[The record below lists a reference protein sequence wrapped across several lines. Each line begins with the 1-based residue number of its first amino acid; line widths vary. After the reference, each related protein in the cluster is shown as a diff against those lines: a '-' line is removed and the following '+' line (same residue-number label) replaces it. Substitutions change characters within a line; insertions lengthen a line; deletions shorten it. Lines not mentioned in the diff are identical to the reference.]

1 VTGNPSDPAAKP
13 QVSFEQFLLVLYVA
27 AALIVTIQRGVYAVP
42 SDFTIFRASFW
53 HLISRQDLYG
63 LRLDPLGNGFK
74 YSPTFALLFAPFA
87 ILPFAVG
94 LFVWNVLNAMAL
106 FFAFRMLYGD
116 GRGQFAQALVF
127 LSMLRSIQSTQSN
140 SLVAALIIL
149 AFVCFERGWQLRGAA
164 AVALG
169 TVTKIFPLA
178 ALAFAISRPK
188 PVRVILVSLGV
199 VLLLVLLP
207 LIVLTPGELLAQYR
221 SWAAMES
228 GEAAMLGSSVMAVLH
243 HWGVTWPA
251 WPIQL
256 LGCVLVLG
264 ILLVNKVRWTDRQFQ
279 LQFLG
284 FVLVF
289 CVLFNHRSERQSAV
303 IAVSGVIIWYL
314 AVERAAWR
322 TALLAL
328 VFALVVL
335 VGSDAM
341 PDVIKRALSPDVRF
355 PIPLTVLW
363 LAMLFDLSRRVK
375 SRSETLEAG

>member
-1 VTGNPSDPAAKP
+1 VTSNPSYPPAKP
-13 QVSFEQFLLVLYVA
+13 QVSFERFLLVLYAVA
-27 AALIVTIQRGVYAVP
+27 ALTVTIQRGVYGFP
-42 SDFTIFRASFW
+42 SDFAIFRASFW
-53 HLISRQDLYG
+53 HLISGQDLYG

-116 GRGQFAQALVF
+116 RRAQVAQAVVF
-127 LSMLRSIQSTQSN
+127 LSMLRSMQSTQSN

-149 AFVCFERGWQLRGAA
+149 AFVSFERGWQLRGAA

-169 TVTKIFPLA
+169 AVTKVFPLA
-178 ALAFAISRPK
+178 ALTFAISRPR
-188 PVRVILVSLGV
+188 PVRAILVSLGI

-207 LIVLTPGELLAQYR
+207 LIVLSPGELVAQYR
-221 SWAAMES
+221 SWAALES
-228 GEAAMLGSSVMAVLH
+228 GEATMLGSSVMAVLH
-243 HWGVTWPA
+243 HGGVSWPA

-256 LGCVLVLG
+256 LGCVLVLS
-264 ILLVNKVRWTDRQFQ
+264 ILFVNKARWADRQFQ
-279 LQFLG
+279 LQFLA

-303 IAVSGVIIWYL
+303 IAVSGMIIWYL
-314 AVERAAWR
+314 AAERAAWR
-322 TALLAL
+322 SGLLAL

-341 PDVIKRALSPDVRF
+341 PDAIKRSLSPDFRF
-355 PIPLTVLW
+355 PMPLTVLW
-363 LAMLFDLSRRVK
+363 LAVLFDLARPIRSRPQV
-375 SRSETLEAG
+375 LEAG